1 MANDTTDTAPAKDD
15 IAALSSVGPEFDT
28 TDANVDTETFPGFKT
43 LKRMLPADRMNLQL
57 QLAKIA
63 AGLPESFKDGDNA
76 NIEFSELSPS
86 DMDSL
91 AGMFTQMQN
100 LVLSASTDEQKMG
113 DWLTDQPE
121 PMEALLYAFGQ
132 YQETLGN

>member
-1 MANDTTDTAPAKDD
+1 MANANDTTPAKDD
-15 IAALSSVGPEFDT
+15 TEALSSVGPEFDT
-28 TDANVDTETFPGFKT
+28 NDSNVDTESFPGFKA

-63 AGLPESFKDGDNA
+63 AGLPKSFKDGDNA
-76 NIEFSELSPS
+76 DVDFSELSPS

>member
-1 MANDTTDTAPAKDD
+1 
-15 IAALSSVGPEFDT
+15 
-28 TDANVDTETFPGFKT
+28 
-43 LKRMLPADRMNLQL
+43 MNLQL

-86 DMDSL
+86 DMDLL
-91 AGMFTQMQN
+91 ADMFTQMQN

-121 PMEALLYAFGQ
+121 PMEALLFAFGR

>member
-1 MANDTTDTAPAKDD
+1 MTDTTPAKDD
-15 IAALSSVGPEFDT
+15 HAALSSVGAEFDT
-28 TDANVDTETFPGFKT
+28 NDANVDTESFPGFKA

-63 AGLPESFKDGDNA
+63 AGLPKSLKDGDDTNLD
-76 NIEFSELSPS
+76 FSELSPA

-100 LVLSASTDEQKMG
+100 LVLSASTNEQKMG

-121 PMEALLYAFGQ
+121 PMEALLYAFGK
-132 YQETLGN
+132 YQETLGNW

>member
-1 MANDTTDTAPAKDD
+1 MANANDTTPAKDD
-15 IAALSSVGPEFDT
+15 TEALSSVGPEFDT
-28 TDANVDTETFPGFKT
+28 NDSNVDTESFPGFKA

-63 AGLPESFKDGDNA
+63 AGLPKSLKDGDDSTNLD
-76 NIEFSELSPS
+76 FSDLTPQ

-121 PMEALLYAFGQ
+121 PMEALLYAFGK